1 MKSFQL
7 HSICGQSLYGPAQ
20 NLVFGTASIV
30 MLYLLL
36 LLANLSFYFVPIYF
50 IVSRILKV
58 AVPLLQELHAKIFE
72 A

>member
-1 MKSFQL
+1 MDQPRIFNWCSVL
-7 HSICGQSLYGPAQ
+7 LA
-20 NLVFGTASIV
+20 LL
-30 MLYLLL
+30 MLYLLH
-36 LLANLSFYFVPIYF
+36 LLAYLSFYFVPIYF